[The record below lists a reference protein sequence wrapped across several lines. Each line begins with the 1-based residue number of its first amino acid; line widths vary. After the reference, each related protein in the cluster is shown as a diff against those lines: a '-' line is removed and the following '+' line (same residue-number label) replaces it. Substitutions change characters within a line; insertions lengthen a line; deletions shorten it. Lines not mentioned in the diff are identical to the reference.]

1 MDFQL
6 MVNIKVRRTKF
17 IKENS
22 VESDDIFA
30 LVKSG
35 CFKFSTKN
43 GNYIIS
49 ENEGVLFRKNEFY
62 QRKIISPVTM
72 YFFRYK
78 ACETLFK
85 EEKIVFEN
93 IDRIKSTIAMLD
105 LLENDIFTDEYNLRS
120 SIFSDI
126 ITQYRLEKRIIA
138 CTANKT
144 DESIQIAIADIKE
157 NLHKKIILPQ
167 IAEKCELSYVQFI
180 RRFKLSTGMTPSN
193 YIILLRV
200 QKAKA
205 MLSNTDLPIRDIA
218 SACGFEDE
226 YYFSNFFKKQIG
238 ISPTAFRKSTI

>member
-6 MVNIKVRRTKF
+6 MVNIKVHRTKF

-35 CFKFSTKN
+35 CFKFSTRN

-49 ENEGVLFRKNEFY
+49 ENEGALFRKNEFY

-78 ACETLFK
+78 ACETLFR

-93 IDRIKSTIAMLD
+93 IDRIKSTITMLD

-126 ITQYRLEKRIIA
+126 ITQYRLEKRIFA

-180 RRFKLSTGMTPSN
+180 RRFKLSTGMTPSK
-193 YIILLRV
+193 YIILLRI